1 MNPGDHRL
9 AVSVIIATR
18 NRPALLASTVKS
30 ILAGDAVPAEIV
42 VVDQSDTPRLAR
54 AGELVRGCLVR
65 HIGTASRGVSRGRNL
80 GAESAHH
87 DVLVFVD
94 DDMIADRGWLPALVK
109 GLTAA
114 GEPAAATGRVLAGVE
129 ERADS
134 FTPAT
139 VRRST
144 PALHQGHLTVDVLAG
159 GNVAIRRDAFDR
171 IGRFDVRLG
180 PGSNFPAA
188 EDNDLGFR
196 LLAAGG
202 SIAFVPDALLYHRA
216 WRGNDVYLSMRH
228 AYGRGQGAFYA
239 KHLPQNMRLMVRRLV
254 RDVGLR
260 LVYSPRRTRRLR
272 DAVGE
277 LAYVAGVVRGALGWY
292 QPM

>member
-1 MNPGDHRL
+1 MNSDDRRL

-18 NRPALLASTVKS
+18 NRPALLAATVDS

-42 VVDQSDTPRLAR
+42 VIDQSDTPSLPRT
-54 AGELVRGCLVR
+54 GQPVRGCLIR
-65 HIGTASRGVSRGRNL
+65 HIGTPSRGVSRGRNL
-80 GAESAHH
+80 GAQVAHH

-94 DDMIADRGWLPALVK
+94 DDMIAARGWLPALVG
-109 GLTAA
+109 GLNTA
-114 GEPAAATGRVLAGVE
+114 GEPAAVTGRVLAGAD
-129 ERADS
+129 ERADG

-139 VRRST
+139 VRRSM
-144 PALHQGHLTVDVLAG
+144 PAVHHGHLSIDVLAG
-159 GNVAIRRDAFDR
+159 GNLAIRRDAFER
-171 IGRFDVRLG
+171 VGRFDVRLG
-180 PGSNFPAA
+180 PGSDFPAA

-196 LLAAGG
+196 LLDAGE
-202 SIAFVPDALLYHRA
+202 SIGFVPDAILYHRA
-216 WRGNDVYLSMRH
+216 WRGSDVYLSMRH

-239 KHLPQNMRLMVRRLV
+239 KHLRRNIRLMVRRLV

-260 LVYSPRRTRRLR
+260 LVYAARRTRRLR

-277 LAYVAGVVRGALGWY
+277 VAYVAGVVRGAIGWR